1 MYLIIYQCFYTCFIY
16 VQYLPEDDQDWS
28 KRVGVITNSV
38 QNISLTFVLL
48 LLLFCEVTINFF
60 QWHFILWQRFYV
72 ISKCRDENYDDS
84 DSDDGLVMWFYSQG
98 VNHILIF
105 FPDTCRT

>member
-1 MYLIIYQCFYTCFIY
+1 M
-16 VQYLPEDDQDWS
+16 
-28 KRVGVITNSV
+28 

-84 DSDDGLVMWFYSQG
+84 DSDDGLVM
-98 VNHILIF
+98 
-105 FPDTCRT
+105 